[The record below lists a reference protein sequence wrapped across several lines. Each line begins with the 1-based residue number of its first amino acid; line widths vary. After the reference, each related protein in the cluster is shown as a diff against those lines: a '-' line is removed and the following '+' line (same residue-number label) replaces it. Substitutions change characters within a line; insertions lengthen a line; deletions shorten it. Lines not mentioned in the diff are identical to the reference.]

1 MKHALVV
8 GGTGMLAGVSRQLAA
23 DGYHVSVLARNAAPM
38 DALLDSLEESEQVT
52 PLLADY
58 RDSSGLRDKTIETIQ
73 RNGPIDMA
81 VAWIHSDAAEALPLL
96 IRTISK
102 TPGPW
107 KLFQVISSGT
117 DAEALRRDL
126 DVPADCRYSQIQLG
140 SIRENG
146 VSRWLTH
153 QEISQGVLKAIA
165 HKAELTTIGQL
176 GPREDRP

>member
-1 MKHALVV
+1 
-8 GGTGMLAGVSRQLAA
+8 MLAGVSRQLAA

-38 DALLDSLEESEQVT
+38 DALLESLEGPGKVT
-52 PLLADY
+52 PLFADY
-58 RDSSGLRDKTIETIQ
+58 RNSSGLQEKIRESIQ
-73 RNGPIDMA
+73 RNGPIEMA
-81 VAWIHSDAAEALPLL
+81 VAWIHSEASEALPLL
-96 IRTISK
+96 IRTISE

-107 KLFQVISSGT
+107 KLFHVISSGT

-176 GPREDRP
+176 GPWEDQL